1 MHCEV
6 CVCVVCVQA
15 ICVYWLLRGQDG
27 GKETPPPTSVQVTTP
42 TGCSPSLSMKE
53 MRGSVI

>member
-1 MHCEV
+1 MCVFMHTGGT
-6 CVCVVCVQA
+6 
-15 ICVYWLLRGQDG
+15 RGLYENGKESVWTG